1 MGVRITKY
9 QLSYMPE
16 SETRGCQPAL
26 RPHVLQGCRMYRMC
40 RQSHCHSPAH
50 LSPQCWAASWHP
62 VTRRPSYFSTLPVPP
77 TLLKLSMHFG
87 FYVLPAPA
95 RAALWMPGVSA
106 GSGAGRA
113 SCKVRG
119 SCGLPLVG
127 TPRNLQVNGRYQAQY
142 LELLAYVV
150 RQEWVGLGQSSGRE
164 LQGTE
169 EHYRHPIACDLN
181 VGLNKMRE
189 NIKAPSCKALPQ
201 ELHGVTSEGHSL
213 LQWAQAHHTH
223 ISLVTFKGR
232 QKSSPIQHLS
242 WHWCSA
248 NGNQN
253 RQHSSL
259 PGSRGRNQT
268 PRKSHRDSPYL
279 VHLHS
284 NIWLLLSHLHYT
296 HLYCSADHFCPSPVK
311 PPILISQPRR
321 ECFGSHLFAY
331 RTSIPTQIKKT

>member
-127 TPRNLQVNGRYQAQY
+127 TPRNIQVNGRYQAQY

-150 RQEWVGLGQSSGRE
+150 RQERVGLGQSSGRE

-169 EHYRHPIACDLN
+169 EHYRHPIAYDLN
-181 VGLNKMRE
+181 EGLKKMRE
-189 NIKAPSCKALPQ
+189 NIKALSCKALPQ

-213 LQWAQAHHTH
+213 LQ
-223 ISLVTFKGR
+223 
-232 QKSSPIQHLS
+232 
-242 WHWCSA
+242 
-248 NGNQN
+248 
-253 RQHSSL
+253 
-259 PGSRGRNQT
+259 
-268 PRKSHRDSPYL
+268 
-279 VHLHS
+279 
-284 NIWLLLSHLHYT
+284 
-296 HLYCSADHFCPSPVK
+296 
-311 PPILISQPRR
+311 
-321 ECFGSHLFAY
+321 
-331 RTSIPTQIKKT
+331 

>member
-127 TPRNLQVNGRYQAQY
+127 TPRNIQVNGRYQAQY

-150 RQEWVGLGQSSGRE
+150 RQE
-164 LQGTE
+164 
-169 EHYRHPIACDLN
+169 
-181 VGLNKMRE
+181 
-189 NIKAPSCKALPQ
+189 
-201 ELHGVTSEGHSL
+201 
-213 LQWAQAHHTH
+213 
-223 ISLVTFKGR
+223 
-232 QKSSPIQHLS
+232 
-242 WHWCSA
+242 
-248 NGNQN
+248 
-253 RQHSSL
+253 
-259 PGSRGRNQT
+259 
-268 PRKSHRDSPYL
+268 
-279 VHLHS
+279 
-284 NIWLLLSHLHYT
+284 
-296 HLYCSADHFCPSPVK
+296 
-311 PPILISQPRR
+311 
-321 ECFGSHLFAY
+321 
-331 RTSIPTQIKKT
+331 